1 VLFIIEH
8 PCISLLLVVVVAR
21 FSPIAV
27 ALSALIPIVL
37 SVLRVESARL
47 VPLILA
53 ELFLLFLKF
62 VIKWLSTAVR
72 PLIDVLGTLI
82 KLLVSLDWFSLQRIK
97 LAKVLSSVI
106 FAIVIHMLPLLRKHC
121 KVQLVFT
128 CTEFVI

>member
-1 VLFIIEH
+1 MLFIIEH

-27 ALSALIPIVL
+27 ALTALKPIVL
-37 SVLRVESARL
+37 SVLRIESARL

-82 KLLVSLDWFSLQRIK
+82 KLLVFLDWFSLQRIK

-106 FAIVIHMLPLLRKHC
+106 FAIVIHMLPLLRKNC

-128 CTEFVI
+128 CTKFVI